1 MFQTKDQDKNPRR
14 QISEV
19 ETEDLPEKVF
29 AVMIIKMNSGKK
41 KMEAQTKQVQEMYNK
56 ELENINN
63 RVQQHNN

>member
-1 MFQTKDQDKNPRR
+1 MRQQRAMFQTKDQDKNPRR

-41 KMEAQTKQVQEMYNK
+41 KNGGTDQAGTRNV
-56 ELENINN
+56 
-63 RVQQHNN
+63 